1 MADHAGVPVLLLTA
15 LEFAEKDFILE
26 ILPEIDVIQHPK
38 LGTTL
43 NQASFQGLLKIV
55 SALLNREFKIPGGIN
70 KYVNHAG
77 KDGALLYLAAI
88 GNNCD

>member
-1 MADHAGVPVLLLTA
+1 MVRALKKLGMDLNMADHAGVPVLLLTA

-55 SALLNREFKIPGGIN
+55 SA
-70 KYVNHAG
+70 YVFFFSYIVDYGYSHV
-77 KDGALLYLAAI
+77 
-88 GNNCD
+88 

>member
-1 MADHAGVPVLLLTA
+1 MVRALKKLGMDLNMADPAGVPVLLTA
-15 LEFAEKDFILE
+15 LELAEKDFILE

-55 SALLNREFKIPGGIN
+55 SA
-70 KYVNHAG
+70 YVFFFSYIVDYGYSHV
-77 KDGALLYLAAI
+77 
-88 GNNCD
+88 